1 MYWDRDKCMY
11 ENPLYFHTHFI
22 QGQVYILIYEKNRVY
37 LHALL
42 IQGTSMW
49 KSPVYFH
56 SLFIPGEGVIVHL
69 YWATMYA
76 WSNALDKY
84 VKNFDFIVMLWESCT
99 RHCSYHNFDRGTST
113 QEMSKGLSAHYSE
126 ILEYSC
132 VMCEPVVYRTTGSH
146 WQTSAASMLSCLLT
160 SCGFLSRV
168 NFIIGLDIGT
178 VSVWT
183 QYWRRGMRQFWSIRS
198 GHCESN
204 LSFWRWSLEDGKPYH

>member
-1 MYWDRDKCMY
+1 
-11 ENPLYFHTHFI
+11 
-22 QGQVYILIYEKNRVY
+22 
-37 LHALL
+37 
-42 IQGTSMW
+42 MW

-56 SLFIPGEGVIVHL
+56 TLFIPGEGVIVHL

-99 RHCSYHNFDRGTST
+99 RHCSYYNFDRGTGA

-146 WQTSAASMLSCLLT
+146 WQASAASMLSCLLT

-168 NFIIGLDIGT
+168 NFIIGRIGHWKGFSLNAEEWGSSGAYGAGT
-178 VSVWT
+178 ANQTCRFGVEV
-183 QYWRRGMRQFWSIRS
+183 MRTESHIISKKVGLGILFWLFSFWSEDFQRSWIR
-198 GHCESN
+198 
-204 LSFWRWSLEDGKPYH
+204 GKTPCPFGF

>member
-1 MYWDRDKCMY
+1 
-11 ENPLYFHTHFI
+11 
-22 QGQVYILIYEKNRVY
+22 
-37 LHALL
+37 
-42 IQGTSMW
+42 MW

-56 SLFIPGEGVIVHL
+56 TLFIPGEGVIVHL

-99 RHCSYHNFDRGTST
+99 RHCSYYSFDRGTGA

-146 WQTSAASMLSCLLT
+146 WQASAASMLSCLLT

-168 NFIIGLDIGT
+168 NFIIGRIGHWKGFSLNA
-178 VSVWT
+178 VLT
-183 QYWRRGMRQFWSIRS
+183 QRNEAVLEHTERALRIKLVVLALKSWGRKAI
-198 GHCESN
+198 
-204 LSFWRWSLEDGKPYH
+204 SLAKR